1 MYYVNS
7 VYCCLSGSEWLVC
20 LQQLSSS
27 SVTDGLLWS
36 ALTHSTPKKQTNKGF
51 TQSVAQVQVL
61 PPAGGSEWQDNL
73 GLILMSCITLQ
84 RGLGWHLVTSQWLF
98 NRYEEKPRCSVGFI
112 SPRAAH
118 TQQRKL
124 RCGASQVSHDT
135 PARPRGSEGNANVTP
150 AQLCQT
156 NELCCCGVIPSKAH
170 DLWATKTGPQQEC
183 IVLHEVGLSLCCL
196 ISTDPRASATWQSVS
211 VFTTKRLWHWCIG
224 CQTRRRTNTPHKK
237 CF

>member
-1 MYYVNS
+1 MI
-7 VYCCLSGSEWLVC
+7 CCDLLWHIQLQKNKQTKVLLSPWPKCRFYL
-20 LQQLSSS
+20 LQEAQSDRITSASSS
-27 SVTDGLLWS
+27 
-36 ALTHSTPKKQTNKGF
+36 
-51 TQSVAQVQVL
+51 
-61 PPAGGSEWQDNL
+61 
-73 GLILMSCITLQ
+73 CRITLQ
-84 RGLGWHLVTSQWLF
+84 RGLGWHLVTSRWLF

-135 PARPRGSEGNANVTP
+135 PGRPRGSEGNANVTP